1 MFFGAFILPV
11 SSLGLVPIATESD
24 HHAAFEGP
32 AQRNVRLF
40 DSIPDAAAPAYNRG
54 MASFRRIFRSSEAAL
69 ILLAVGVGI
78 VAGLLMIAQ
87 HGIAHGLQS
96 LIYGLSGA
104 SLSAAQ
110 SIDTIRLFA
119 LPIFGILLG
128 FGSRAALR
136 RWRTPVD
143 VVEANALH
151 GGTIPMRDSLIVCA
165 QTIVSNGAGASV
177 GLEAAYAQAGGGL
190 ASVLGKWVRLRRAD
204 MRILVGAGAG
214 AAVGA
219 AFGAP
224 LAGAFY
230 AFEIVIGA
238 YTPAAIAPV
247 AAACLSAVLLVRFV
261 GIEAYVVALPGA
273 KAITTVDYL
282 LYSALGLVCAF
293 IGIAIMRGVTF
304 LESHIRRSFISE
316 AWRPAVGGLLLVP
329 LAMITP
335 QVLSAGHGALH
346 IDLGAEVALR
356 FILLVLAVKVVAST
370 ISLGFG
376 FRGGLFF
383 ASLFMGS
390 LVGQL
395 FAGVVARISIL
406 PAVDPSDAAL
416 IGMAAMAVAIV
427 GGPMTMSMLV
437 LEVTHDFA
445 LTSVAITAALCA
457 STYVR
462 ETFGFSFSTW
472 RLHTRGENIRSAR
485 DVGWVRALTVSKMM
499 QRAADLAPATTG
511 IAEFRRRFPLGST
524 SKVVLVDGAGRY
536 YGIVETPKA
545 FDVATE
551 SDAEVGSLATLQ
563 AVALRPE
570 QDVRS
575 AIRTFDLNEADYLA
589 VVDHQRVVL
598 GTLSERFVHRRYADE
613 VEKAQREMFGE

>member
-1 MFFGAFILPV
+1 MKL
-11 SSLGLVPIATESD
+11 L
-24 HHAAFEGP
+24 H
-32 AQRNVRLF
+32 
-40 DSIPDAAAPAYNRG
+40 SIPDAAAPVYNRG
-54 MASFRRIFRSSEAAL
+54 VASFRRIFRSSEAAL
-69 ILLAVGVGI
+69 IVLAVGVGI
-78 VAGLLMIAQ
+78 VAGLLMIVQ
-87 HGIAHGLQS
+87 HGLAHGIQS
-96 LIYGLSGA
+96 AIYGLSGA
-104 SLSAAQ
+104 SLSAAP

-119 LPIFGILLG
+119 LPIFGLLLG
-128 FGSRAALR
+128 FGTKAALK

-151 GGTIPMRDSLIVCA
+151 GGAIPLRDTLIVCT
-165 QTIVSNGAGASV
+165 QTILSNGAGASV

-190 ASVLGKWVRLRRAD
+190 SSVFGRLLRVRRAD
-204 MRILVGAGAG
+204 ARILVGAGAG
-214 AAVGA
+214 AAIGA
-219 AFGAP
+219 AFNAP
-224 LAGAFY
+224 LTGAFY

-247 AAACLSAVLLVRFV
+247 AAACLSAALLVRLA

-273 KAITTVDYL
+273 RAITTVDYL
-282 LYSALGLVCAF
+282 LYAALGLICAF
-293 IGIAIMRGVTF
+293 IGIAVMRGVTF
-304 LESHIRRSFISE
+304 LESLVRRSFIPE
-316 AWRPAVGGLLLVP
+316 AWRPAVGGLLLIP

-346 IDLGAEVALR
+346 LDLGAEVALR
-356 FILLVLAVKVVAST
+356 FILMVLVVKIAAST
-370 ISLGFG
+370 VSLGFG

-383 ASLFMGS
+383 ASLFIGS

-395 FAGVVARISIL
+395 FAGVVARVPIF

-445 LTSVAITAALCA
+445 LTAVAITAALCA
-457 STYVR
+457 STFVR

-485 DVGWVRALTVSKMM
+485 DVGWVRALTVGKMM
-499 QRAADLAPATTG
+499 QRAVETTPTTTP
-511 IAEFRRRFPLGST
+511 IVEFRRRFPLGST
-524 SKVVLVDGAGRY
+524 SKVVLVDATGRY
-536 YGIVETPKA
+536 SGIVETAKA
-545 FDVATE
+545 FDAATDPE
-551 SDAEVGSLATLQ
+551 AEIGSIAALQ
-563 AVALRPE
+563 DVALLAA

-575 AIRTFDLNEADYLA
+575 AIRTFDLSEADYLA
-589 VVDHQRVVL
+589 VVDDQREVL

-613 VEKAQREMFGE
+613 VEKSQREMFGE

>member
-1 MFFGAFILPV
+1 M
-11 SSLGLVPIATESD
+11 SLL
-24 HHAAFEGP
+24 H
-32 AQRNVRLF
+32 
-40 DSIPDAAAPAYNRG
+40 SIPEAAAPAYDRG
-54 MASFRRIFRSSEAAL
+54 IASFRRIFRSSEAAVV
-69 ILLAVGVGI
+69 LLAVGVGLG
-78 VAGLLMIAQ
+78 AGLLMILQ
-87 HGIAHGLQS
+87 HGVAHAMQALV
-96 LIYGLSGA
+96 YGVSGA
-104 SLSAAQ
+104 SLSAAPF
-110 SIDTIRLFA
+110 IEPARLLA
-119 LPIFGILLG
+119 LPIFGLLLG
-128 FGSRAALR
+128 LATRGAMR
-136 RWRTPVD
+136 RWQTPVD

-151 GGTIPMRDSLIVCA
+151 GGAIPLRDSLIVCA

-190 ASVLGKWVRLRRAD
+190 ASIFGQWLRLRRAD

-214 AAVGA
+214 AAIGA

-224 LAGAFY
+224 LTGAFY

-247 AAACLSAVLLVRFV
+247 AAACLSAVLLVRIV
-261 GIEAYVVALPGA
+261 GVEAYVVALPGA
-273 KAITTVDYL
+273 RAITTVDYL
-282 LYSALGLVCAF
+282 LYAALGLICAF
-293 IGIAIMRGVTF
+293 VGIAVMRGVTF
-304 LESHIRRSFISE
+304 FESHVRRLSVPE
-316 AWRPAVGGLLLVP
+316 AWRPAVGGLLLMP

-346 IDLGAEVALR
+346 IDLGAGVALR
-356 FILLVLAVKVVAST
+356 FILLVLLVKIAASA

-383 ASLFMGS
+383 ASLFIGS

-395 FAGVVARISIL
+395 FAGALAHVPIF

-416 IGMAAMAVAIV
+416 IGMAAMAVAII

-457 STYVR
+457 STFVR

-485 DVGWVRALTVSKMM
+485 DVGWVRSLTVGKMM
-499 QRAADLAPATTG
+499 QRGADTVPAT
-511 IAEFRRRFPLGST
+511 ISVAEFRRRFPLGST
-524 SKVVLVDGAGRY
+524 SQVVLVDSADHY
-536 YGIVETPKA
+536 LGIVETAAA
-545 FDVATE
+545 FDPAI
-551 SDAEVGSLATLQ
+551 DAGAEIGTLAMLRG
-563 AVALRPE
+563 VALTPG

-589 VVDHQRVVL
+589 VVGDQQSVL

>member
-1 MFFGAFILPV
+1 
-11 SSLGLVPIATESD
+11 
-24 HHAAFEGP
+24 
-32 AQRNVRLF
+32 
-40 DSIPDAAAPAYNRG
+40 

-69 ILLAVGVGI
+69 IGLAVVVGI
-78 VAGLLMIAQ
+78 GAGLLMIAE
-87 HGIAHGLQS
+87 HAIAHVLQV
-96 LIYGLSGA
+96 LLYGVSDA
-104 SLSAAQ
+104 SLSAAR
-110 SIDTIRLFA
+110 SIQPLRLLA
-119 LPIFGILLG
+119 LPLGGLVLG
-128 FGSRAALR
+128 FASRAAVR

-151 GGTIPMRDSLIVCA
+151 GGAIPFRDTVIVCA
-165 QTIVSNGAGASV
+165 QTILSNGSGASV

-190 ASVLGKWVRLRRAD
+190 ASVLGNWVRLRRAD

-224 LAGAFY
+224 LTGAFY

-247 AAACLSAVLLVRFV
+247 AAACLSAVLLVRIV

-282 LYSALGLVCAF
+282 LYAALGLICAF
-293 IGIAIMRGVTF
+293 IGIAIMRAITL
-304 LESHIRRSFISE
+304 LEKHVRRSPIPDV
-316 AWRPAVGGLLLVP
+316 WRPAVGGLLLIP

-346 IDLGAEVALR
+346 LDLGAETALR
-356 FILLVLAVKVVAST
+356 FILLVLVVKIAASS

-383 ASLFMGS
+383 ASLFIGS

-395 FAGVVARISIL
+395 YAGAIGRL
-406 PAVDPSDAAL
+406 PLFPALDSSDAAL
-416 IGMAAMAVAIV
+416 IGMAAMAVAVV
-427 GGPMTMSMLV
+427 GGPMTMSLLV

-445 LTSVAITAALCA
+445 LTSVAVTAALCA
-457 STYVR
+457 STFVR

-485 DVGWVRALTVSKMM
+485 DVGWVRALTVGKMM
-499 QRAADLAPATTG
+499 QRGPQTAPMT
-511 IAEFRRRFPLGST
+511 IQVAEFRRRFPLGST
-524 SKVVLVDGAGRY
+524 SKVVLVDLTGRY
-536 YGIVETPKA
+536 FGIVET
-545 FDVATE
+545 ATAY
-551 SDAEVGSLATLQ
+551 DAAVDAGAEIATLATLQ
-563 AVALRPE
+563 ETALTAA

-575 AIRTFDLNEADYLA
+575 AIEMFDLSEADYLA
-589 VVDHQRVVL
+589 VVADDGRVL
-598 GTLSERFVHRRYADE
+598 GTLSEHFVHRRYAQE
-613 VEKAQREMFGE
+613 VEKAHREMFGE

>member
-1 MFFGAFILPV
+1 ML
-11 SSLGLVPIATESD
+11 L
-24 HHAAFEGP
+24 
-32 AQRNVRLF
+32 
-40 DSIPDAAAPAYNRG
+40 APAYNRG
-54 MASFRRIFRSSEAAL
+54 VSSFRQAFRSSEAAL
-69 ILLAVGVGI
+69 IGLAVLVGI
-78 VAGLLMIAQ
+78 GAGLLMIAQ
-87 HGIAHGLQS
+87 HAIAHGMQALF
-96 LIYGLSGA
+96 YGLSGA
-104 SLSAAQ
+104 SLSAAA
-110 SIDTIRLFA
+110 SIPPIRFFA
-119 LPIFGILLG
+119 LPVAGLVLSI
-128 FGSRAALR
+128 GSRAAIR

-151 GGTIPMRDSLIVCA
+151 GGAISIRDTMIVCA

-190 ASVLGKWVRLRRAD
+190 ASTLGAWLRLRRAD
-204 MRILVGAGAG
+204 MRVLVGAGAG

-224 LAGAFY
+224 LTGAFY

-247 AAACLSAVLLVRFV
+247 AAACLSAVVLVRLV

-282 LYSALGLVCAF
+282 LYAGLGLICAF
-293 IGIAIMRGVTF
+293 VGIAVMRGVTS
-304 LESHIRRSFISE
+304 LEALVRRSPIPE
-316 AWRPAVGGLLLVP
+316 LWRPAIGGLLLIP

-356 FILLVLAVKVVAST
+356 FILLVLAVKVAAST

-383 ASLFMGS
+383 ASLFIGS

-395 FAGVVARISIL
+395 FAGAIGHL
-406 PAVDPSDAAL
+406 AVFPPLDPSDAAL

-457 STYVR
+457 STFVR

-472 RLHTRGENIRSAR
+472 RLHMRGESIRSAR
-485 DVGWVRALTVSKMM
+485 DIGWMRTLTVGKMM
-499 QRAADLAPATTG
+499 QRGAETAVATMSV
-511 IAEFRRRFPLGST
+511 AEFRRRFPLGST
-524 SKVVLVDGAGRY
+524 NKVVLVDSSGRY
-536 YGIVETPKA
+536 SGIVETAKA
-545 FDVATE
+545 FDGGMS
-551 SDAEVGSLATLQ
+551 SDVEIGTLGILPD
-563 AVALRPE
+563 VALTPD
-570 QDVRS
+570 QNVRS
-575 AIRTFDLNEADYLA
+575 AIQHFDLSEADYLA
-589 VVDHQRVVL
+589 VIDDEGSVL
-598 GTLSERFVHRRYADE
+598 GTLSERFVHRRYSDE